1 MRPLVPELPKDSAD
15 LVGTTGVRR
24 RALLVVNRS
33 SRRGEEGLA
42 AALSRLEGAGFALDR
57 RECESAGDLSDLII
71 GAQGE
76 ADCVI
81 LAGGDGTM
89 NAAARGLVATGLP
102 LGILPAGTANDLAR
116 TLGLPEGI
124 EEAATAIAAGQIR
137 DIDVGEVNGHFF
149 FNVASVGLSARLAQ
163 RLTPEIKRRFGRL
176 SYALAAA
183 KALLDARPFHAI
195 LAVDGERVRV
205 KTMQI
210 AVGNGHFYGG
220 GTAIVWDARIDDGQL
235 NLYSLEFARVWRMAL
250 LLRTFKSG
258 THGIFKEVR
267 TARASTF
274 RIVTRRPQPINADG
288 ELVTE
293 TPALFTQRRKAVR
306 VFVPT

>member
-1 MRPLVPELPKDSAD
+1 MSELPKDRSD
-15 LVGTTGVRR
+15 LAGTTGTRR
-24 RALLVVNRS
+24 RALLIANRQ
-33 SRRGEEGLA
+33 SRRGRESLA
-42 AALSRLEGAGFALDR
+42 SALAHLDVAGFAVEQH
-57 RECESAGDLSDLII
+57 ECARAGDLSELII
-71 GAQGE
+71 SRQNE

-102 LGILPAGTANDLAR
+102 LGILPSGTANDLAR
-116 TLGLPEGI
+116 TLGIPDDLVAAAGI
-124 EEAATAIAAGQIR
+124 IAAGRII
-137 DIDVGEVNGHFF
+137 DIDVGQVNGHFF
-149 FNVASVGLSARLAQ
+149 FNVASVGLSAQLAQ

-176 SYALAAA
+176 SYAFAAA
-183 KALLDARPFHAI
+183 KALFDARPFHAI
-195 LAVDGERVRV
+195 LFVDGDRVRV

-220 GTAIVWDARIDDGQL
+220 GTVVAWDARIDDGQL
-235 NLYSLEFARVWRMAL
+235 NLYSLEFSRVWRMAL

-274 RIVTRRPQPINADG
+274 RVVTRRPQPINADG

-293 TPALFTQRRKAVR
+293 TPASFTQRRKAVR
-306 VFVPT
+306 VFVPV